1 MRYRWIAVATTALAL
16 AACGDPSGQ
25 PAANV
30 TSPSP
35 TTAQTPTR
43 CSVPQPLPDLCVGR
57 AATTSEAQAIVA
69 AGTVGAEQDLR
80 LKDMAQCTVGD
91 ACFKPRSPSDTIVG
105 TNAAVFSATSGTLG
119 ADGSNLG
126 LGSACAV
133 FVTNDGTAW
142 HYAAA
147 ACVQNPGFLP
157 GPSDHVYVPSAC
169 ANVRSAPGLKALVL
183 DCLAKNTIVNVDS
196 APVFQDGYIW
206 WHLVGRGWMA
216 NDFLIPP
223 PPH

>member
-1 MRYRWIAVATTALAL
+1 MAVVIAGLAF
-16 AACGDPSGQ
+16 AACAGPSGQ
-25 PAANV
+25 PTANV

-35 TTAQTPTR
+35 TAAQGPTR
-43 CSVPQPLPDLCVGR
+43 CSVPQPLPGLCVGR
-57 AATTSEAQAIVA
+57 AATTAEGQAILA

-105 TNAAVFSATSGTLG
+105 TNAAVFSAASGTLG
-119 ADGSNLG
+119 AGGTNLA

-133 FVTNDGTAW
+133 FVTNDGTSW

-147 ACVQNPGFLP
+147 ACVQNPGYLP
-157 GPSDHVYVPSAC
+157 GAGDHVYVPSAC
-169 ANVRSAPGLKALVL
+169 ANVRSAPGLKAQVL
-183 DCLAKNTIVNVDS
+183 DCLAKDTIVTVDS

-216 NDFLIPP
+216 NDFLIQ
-223 PPH
+223 PH